1 VFNKHRK
8 EIADMIPYTLTPKGI
23 SLLVDSRPRII
34 SRDHL
39 NFNAV
44 LECVKSGDTEK
55 LKELVNIPEFVA
67 AYTFGKVQIS
77 DDGIV
82 MFEGKPLNNAMT
94 DRLIYLIKEGLDP
107 SPIAYFMENLYRNPV
122 KTAHDELFTW
132 LEEGNMP
139 ITEDGCFI
147 AYKRVREDYMSLH
160 DGSTPNFVGTTVSL
174 SSRDD
179 ADSNYRNECSRG
191 LHFCSYSYLQNFSGA
206 RTLIL
211 KINPEDVVAI
221 PADYNH
227 AKGRAW
233 KYEVIGEV
241 PNGERFSDSQV
252 KLVVSDDEKFDHDK
266 DNWVKPPKKETVTK
280 SGSTTVKV
288 KKTEDFRDRD
298 GKKVS
303 VKKIEK
309 TVEKMS
315 INKAAEK
322 LNVPRST
329 LQGWLKKIKNS

>member
-8 EIADMIPYTLTPKGI
+8 EIEDMIPYTLTPQGI
-23 SLLVDSRPRII
+23 SLLVENRPRII
-34 SRDHL
+34 SKDHL

-44 LECVKSGDTEK
+44 LECVKSGDVAK
-55 LKELVNIPEFVA
+55 LKELVDIPAFVA

-77 DDGIV
+77 DDSV
-82 MFEGKPLNNAMT
+82 VLFEGKPLNNAMT
-94 DRLIYLIKEGLDP
+94 DRLVYLIKEGLDP

-132 LEEGNMP
+132 LEQGQMP

-147 AYKRVREDYMSLH
+147 AYKRVRGDYTSNY
-160 DGSTPNFVGTTVSL
+160 DGSTPNIVGTTVSMA
-174 SSRDD
+174 SRDD
-179 ADSNYRNECSRG
+179 ADSNFRNECSRG
-191 LHFCSYSYLQNFSGA
+191 LHFCSYSYLQSFRGE

-221 PADYNH
+221 PADYDH

-252 KLVVSDDEKFDHDK
+252 KPVVSDDEKFEHDK
-266 DNWVKPPKKETVTK
+266 ENWVKPPKKETVTK
-280 SGSTTVKV
+280 SGNTTVKV
-288 KKTEDFRDRD
+288 KKTDDFRDRE
-298 GKKVS
+298 GRKIS

-309 TVEKMS
+309 AIEKLS

-322 LNVPRST
+322 LNVARST
-329 LQGWLKKIKNS
+329 LQGWVKKIKNS